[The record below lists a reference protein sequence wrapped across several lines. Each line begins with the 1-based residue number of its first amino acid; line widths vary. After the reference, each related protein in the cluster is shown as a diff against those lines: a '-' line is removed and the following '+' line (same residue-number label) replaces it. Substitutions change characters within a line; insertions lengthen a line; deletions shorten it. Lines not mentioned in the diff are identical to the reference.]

1 MEIFFKKILG
11 LVLGGFGG
19 FLGEW
24 AGNGRGLGY
33 NGRMT
38 TVLAFDVYGTLV
50 DVSGAAA
57 ALARRLEGDAAL
69 AERVSAR
76 WREKQLE
83 YSFRRTMMGL
93 EADFSRCTRE
103 GLAFALAEAGV
114 SLDAEGRGEV
124 FAEYGALPLFPDAV
138 AALAALSGR
147 ERVRLFAFSN
157 GSAEAVRGVLGGNGA
172 LGFFADVV
180 SVGEVG
186 KFKPSREVYAHFLR
200 RAEAQGEDA
209 WLVSGNPFDVLGAQ
223 NAGMRAAWVRRDGA
237 MFDPWEDF
245 SPPVI
250 VESLSELESAIFGG

>member
-1 MEIFFKKILG
+1 M
-11 LVLGGFGG
+11 VLG
-19 FLGEW
+19 
-24 AGNGRGLGY
+24 
-33 NGRMT
+33 
-38 TVLAFDVYGTLV
+38 FDVYGTLV
-50 DVSGAAA
+50 DVSGAAG
-57 ALARRLEGDAAL
+57 ALARRLGDAAA

-114 SLDAEGRGEV
+114 SLDAEGRRGLLS
-124 FAEYGALPLFPDAV
+124 EYGALALFPDAV

-147 ERVRLFAFSN
+147 EGVRLFAFSN

-200 RAEAQGEDA
+200 RAGARGEDA

-223 NAGMRAAWVRRDGA
+223 NAGMRAAWVRREGA
-237 MFDPWEDF
+237 VFDPWEDF
-245 SPPVI
+245 PQPVI
-250 VESLSELESAIFGG
+250 VESLSELEGAIFGGGR